1 MSAPLGSDE
10 DFAAKV
16 VNFGRDDTE
25 CDDRVADA
33 DADFAD
39 LMSCDADDDD
49 EPTAGLVDLDIAG
62 GQDDRGR
69 RFDHKVAWGF
79 GGLVAAGVVATLVAA
94 VALYSHDSGPVAP
107 SGPSLGEPQAVAVAK
122 PSAQPTGNVGPGV
135 DRPLPYH
142 ADAQGSC
149 APGSTPAQTMSSS
162 DPRNA
167 FTCVRG
173 GSDGQ
178 TILIDLGRTYVITAI
193 SITPGWVGKDQ
204 STASQ
209 WSQHRVVTLVQYM
222 FDGDPTSLVTQ
233 DTKNVHGE
241 AVQPIRHQLASKIL
255 MLIRQTSRPPAE
267 PAQPAATPVLP
278 GGGSVP
284 SIFGDGASG
293 VPTTAPVLTLDP
305 MTGQGAETNSD
316 PVDASFAIGNLKII
330 GHEAV

>member
-122 PSAQPTGNVGPGV
+122 PSVAANRECRTGG
-135 DRPLPYH
+135 
-142 ADAQGSC
+142 
-149 APGSTPAQTMSSS
+149 
-162 DPRNA
+162 
-167 FTCVRG
+167 
-173 GSDGQ
+173 
-178 TILIDLGRTYVITAI
+178 
-193 SITPGWVGKDQ
+193 
-204 STASQ
+204 
-209 WSQHRVVTLVQYM
+209 
-222 FDGDPTSLVTQ
+222 
-233 DTKNVHGE
+233 
-241 AVQPIRHQLASKIL
+241 
-255 MLIRQTSRPPAE
+255 
-267 PAQPAATPVLP
+267 
-278 GGGSVP
+278 
-284 SIFGDGASG
+284 
-293 VPTTAPVLTLDP
+293 
-305 MTGQGAETNSD
+305 
-316 PVDASFAIGNLKII
+316 
-330 GHEAV
+330 